1 MYKYYLF
8 IINNNSY
15 KIYKNNSYYLY
26 TILNTL
32 YHIKKTDVIYG
43 ITLYRN
49 ICDIFSVKL
58 LSNYINERFKVEH
71 QNKEIILK
79 NKQEKTFLKINY
91 SCVLIKSTNIMP
103 EIFRIF
109 NIYNKKIFVIEFD
122 RKKYFWLDEE
132 IKKIML
138 TKKK

>member
-79 NKQEKTFLKINY
+79 NKQEKTFLK
-91 SCVLIKSTNIMP
+91 
-103 EIFRIF
+103 
-109 NIYNKKIFVIEFD
+109 
-122 RKKYFWLDEE
+122 
-132 IKKIML
+132 
-138 TKKK
+138 

>member
-49 ICDIFSVKL
+49 ICDIFSVK
-58 LSNYINERFKVEH
+58 
-71 QNKEIILK
+71 
-79 NKQEKTFLKINY
+79 
-91 SCVLIKSTNIMP
+91 
-103 EIFRIF
+103 
-109 NIYNKKIFVIEFD
+109 
-122 RKKYFWLDEE
+122 
-132 IKKIML
+132 
-138 TKKK
+138 